1 LFTLANA
8 GGPPSRSAGKLIALE
23 LFRERRISAGKAAE
37 LSGISLDEFM
47 EFAAQRE
54 VSLHYT
60 EQDWEAD
67 QAVLR
72 KLKL

>member
-1 LFTLANA
+1 
-8 GGPPSRSAGKLIALE
+8 LE

-60 EQDWEAD
+60 KQDWEAD

-72 KLKL
+72 ELKS